1 MPGDVAPEFGLVDIV
16 DVVYV
21 AIHFGS
27 EQGKPPPPNTQPYEP
42 NADINCD
49 GLIDIID
56 IVIVAIHF
64 GETDP

>member
-27 EQGKPPPPNTQPYEP
+27 EIGEPPPPNTQPYEP
-42 NADINCD
+42 NADTT
-49 GLIDIID
+49 
-56 IVIVAIHF
+56 A
-64 GETDP
+64 TAS